1 MPRNKCILVVDDDSS
16 VRVSMNRLLRAY
28 GFSVLLFES
37 GKELLERGDLDDAV
51 CAILDVNLGDHSG
64 IDLRRRL
71 IAHGGLLPVIFI
83 TGSDSPANRS
93 AAIESGCAAYLTKPF
108 AAHALIESIQKARA
122 GIVAGAP

>member
-1 MPRNKCILVVDDDSS
+1 MK
-16 VRVSMNRLLRAY
+16 RLLRAY
-28 GFSVLLFES
+28 GFSVRLFES
-37 GKELLERGDLDDAV
+37 ANALLERAELDDAV

-64 IDLRRRL
+64 IDLRPRL

-108 AAHALIESIQKARA
+108 AAHALIESIERARA
-122 GIVAGAP
+122 GIVACAP